1 MYAVVCLTLLFTI
14 GESHNSNYEFN
25 SNIREKM
32 NQVQSDVNQCSSQMD
47 DIEQDV
53 REFIAVSNKKMQDER
68 VAFEKKQREVNEEI
82 ANVLESLNT
91 LKKSMGKLL
100 Y

>member
-1 MYAVVCLTLLFTI
+1 
-14 GESHNSNYEFN
+14 
-25 SNIREKM
+25 M

-47 DIEQDV
+47 DIEKDV

-91 LKKSMGKLL
+91 LKKEHG
-100 Y
+100 

>member
-1 MYAVVCLTLLFTI
+1 
-14 GESHNSNYEFN
+14 
-25 SNIREKM
+25 M